1 MMFLSFPQFI
11 VRIDQSAEKGA
22 VKEKHVFLIILPC
35 SFCVLITLQGFLCP
49 EGFNAW
55 HCSLLHI

>member
-22 VKEKHVFLIILPC
+22 VKEKPVFLIILPF
-35 SFCVLITLQGFLCP
+35 SSLCINNP
-49 EGFNAW
+49 SELCKALKG
-55 HCSLLHI
+55 